1 MPVPQLSMSES
12 GLYQRRQ
19 HHQPPLPP
27 LPEQRRLTGGSG
39 DQTGDYGDQTGDY
52 RDQTGDYGDQT
63 GDYAQL
69 EPRQHAVTTTRMS
82 EMPRTAGLPP
92 PGPSAVAVRKYGQRS
107 GRGGVLGHASGWISD
122 E

>member
-1 MPVPQLSMSES
+1 MGES

-39 DQTGDYGDQTGDY
+39 DQTGDYGDQTGNYGDQTGDY
-52 RDQTGDYGDQT
+52 GDQTGDYGDQT

-82 EMPRTAGLPP
+82 EMPPTAGLPP
-92 PGPSAVAVRKYGQRS
+92 SGPSAVAARKYDPSSER
-107 GRGGVLGHASGWISD
+107 GRGLGPAVG
-122 E
+122 